1 MYRPSNKFSL
11 QSLLKYKFK
20 YFKIP
25 SSGSFILFKKI
36 FFNIKK
42 PFNNSI
48 SKYDWQYIVSALLLI
63 LVFIFTD
70 LIRAFD
76 KDFFYFVPRLI
87 SEQPYRIFTST
98 LVHADL
104 NHLLSNLGGIIITR
118 YLLMRLG
125 IKSRFFYLKFI
136 LICSFLNFFI
146 TWIYEKILSY
156 FFNIYPNYAA
166 LGFSGIIYALF
177 GFLLLTSF
185 YGKSYFL
192 GKKIGLKSNYEV
204 QKMLKGI
211 CFIGLIFSFLPG
223 VSLLGHI
230 SGFIAGCYLF
240 LI

>member
-1 MYRPSNKFSL
+1 M
-11 QSLLKYKFK
+11 
-20 YFKIP
+20 
-25 SSGSFILFKKI
+25 
-36 FFNIKK
+36 

-48 SKYDWQYIVSALLLI
+48 SKYDWQYLVTGFSLI
-63 LVFIFTD
+63 SVFIFTD
-70 LIRAFD
+70 LIGVID
-76 KDFFYFVPRLI
+76 KEYFYFVPRLI
-87 SEQPYRIFTST
+87 SDQPYRIFTSILT
-98 LVHADL
+98 HADL

-118 YLLMRLG
+118 YFLMRLG

-146 TWIYEKILSY
+146 IWVYEKILSY

-204 QKMLKGI
+204 QKMSRTI
-211 CFIGLIFSFLPG
+211 CFIGLIFSFIPG

-230 SGFIAGCYLF
+230 TGFVAGCFLF